1 LEHSWLSAHAF
12 AFTLVAPFGA
22 SDEAFHHRACAFV
35 RRTERCL
42 CARTAGAAGER
53 IDVQGPAG
61 VLRGS
66 LLTPESGA
74 GTNLAA
80 YGNANVPLAP
90 GIAERIAAFVTEQG
104 VPE

>member
-1 LEHSWLSAHAF
+1 LRLRWSRRLGHLTRRSIIALVLLFAAPSA
-12 AFTLVAPFGA
+12 
-22 SDEAFHHRACAFV
+22 ACAQ
-35 RRTERCL
+35 EPSAPL
-42 CARTAGAAGER
+42 GER